1 MTPSTRLSSPQLRV
15 DRVART
21 SARVAIVVVLA
32 ALGVLVSVAAA
43 HAGPAR
49 AATTAGA
56 GHTAAPAHP
65 VVGSFVSGS
74 WSSVV
79 VQVVLW
85 SIVVGL
91 VVTRRR
97 RTSTQ
102 PLEEPL
108 DAHCP
113 SADRSGPIPSEF

>member
-21 SARVAIVVVLA
+21 SARVAIVLVLA
-32 ALGVLVSVAAA
+32 ALGSLVSVAAA

-49 AATTAGA
+49 TETTADA
-56 GHTAAPAHP
+56 VHTAAPAHP
-65 VVGSFVSGS
+65 VIGSIVGSS

-102 PLEEPL
+102 LLE
-108 DAHCP
+108 
-113 SADRSGPIPSEF
+113 